1 MTKRFVPDKIYDSVY
16 DIEYDMLKE
25 NGIKALIFDID
36 NTLAP
41 YELAEPDEKI
51 KGLFNM
57 LFEMDF
63 KLYVLS
69 NNNKKRVSLFMN
81 SVDIPHRWRAL
92 KPLSFFIRK
101 AMKNMKVKSFETAL
115 IGDQIFTDVWGAN
128 RLGLFSVLVNPI
140 SEKEDKFVA
149 FKRRFE
155 KRIITGDKF

>member
-1 MTKRFVPDKIYDSVY
+1 MTKRFIPDKIYDSVY
-16 DIEYDMLKE
+16 NIEYDMLKE
-25 NGIKALIFDID
+25 KGIKALIFDID
-36 NTLAP
+36 NTLAT

-51 KGLFNM
+51 KGLFKM
-57 LFEMDF
+57 LSEKEF

-69 NNNKKRVSLFMN
+69 NNNKERVSLFMN

-92 KPLSFFIRK
+92 KPLSIFIRK
-101 AMKNMKVKSFETAL
+101 AMKNMKVKSYETAL

-155 KRIITGDKF
+155 KRIMK

>member
-1 MTKRFVPDKIYDSVY
+1 MTNRFAPDKTYDSVY
-16 DIEYDMLKE
+16 NIEYKMLKE
-25 NGIKALIFDID
+25 KGIKALIFDID

-41 YELAEPDEKI
+41 YELAEPDENI
-51 KGLFNM
+51 KGLFEM
-57 LFEMDF
+57 LFDMGF

-69 NNNKKRVSLFMN
+69 NNNKKRVSLFMRK
-81 SVDIPHRWRAL
+81 VDIPHRWRAL
-92 KPLSFFIRK
+92 KPLAFFIRK

-128 RLGLFSVLVNPI
+128 RLGLFSILVNPI

-155 KRIITGDKF
+155 KRLMKK

>member
-16 DIEYDMLKE
+16 DIEYDILKE
-25 NGIKALIFDID
+25 KGIKALIFDID

-51 KGLFNM
+51 KALFKM
-57 LFEMDF
+57 LFDMDF
-63 KLYVLS
+63 RLYVLS
-69 NNNKKRVSLFMN
+69 NNNKERVSLFMK
-81 SVDIPHRWRAL
+81 SVDIPYRWRAL
-92 KPLSFFIRK
+92 KPLSFFIRI

-128 RLGLFSVLVNPI
+128 RLGLYSVLVNPI

-149 FKRRFE
+149 FKRQFE
-155 KRIITGDKF
+155 KRIIK